1 MNCFIYLVIYL
12 FVSIRLPTACD
23 IDLGLVMDN
32 TKGNFVLIKDFAKHL
47 VGKFRISDD
56 GTHLGAITFG
66 KAVNIRLLF
75 SDFHGSKNNLQNF
88 KKQIDSWHGD
98 SFVNNRHTRISEA
111 LRTAKDFLF
120 KTAGGMR
127 SLPIQQ
133 VITGI
138 LPAPCKVIQDS
149 IGLWI
154 PGTGFRI
161 TCQWNL
167 DSGLQLLAGFRIP

>member
-66 KAVNIRLLF
+66 KTVNIRLLF
-75 SDFHGSKNNLQNF
+75 SDFHGS
-88 KKQIDSWHGD
+88 
-98 SFVNNRHTRISEA
+98 
-111 LRTAKDFLF
+111 
-120 KTAGGMR
+120 
-127 SLPIQQ
+127 
-133 VITGI
+133 
-138 LPAPCKVIQDS
+138 
-149 IGLWI
+149 
-154 PGTGFRI
+154 
-161 TCQWNL
+161 
-167 DSGLQLLAGFRIP
+167 